1 MSVVLFDVGLD
12 LDLHVV
18 RLLEQH
24 WRDLRVDLYS
34 NRWVDL
40 QLGARPLAHRK
51 PLGARLRAH
60 QGVQPSRLR
69 RNRLCLHSGE

>member
-24 WRDLRVDLYS
+24 WQDLRADLCL
-34 NRWVDL
+34 NRWGDL
-40 QLGARPLAHRK
+40 QLGARPLARQR
-51 PLGARLRAH
+51 PLGARLHAH

-69 RNRLCLHSGE
+69 RNR